1 MIQEIA
7 KLEKWVE
14 KAEGK
19 KEGRSQE
26 RIREPLEDESTLSN
40 LSISSFLWLYKDKV
54 DPQTHL

>member
-1 MIQEIA
+1 M
-7 KLEKWVE
+7 E
-14 KAEGK
+14 KAEGE

-40 LSISSFLWLYKDKV
+40 LSISSFLWLSKDKV